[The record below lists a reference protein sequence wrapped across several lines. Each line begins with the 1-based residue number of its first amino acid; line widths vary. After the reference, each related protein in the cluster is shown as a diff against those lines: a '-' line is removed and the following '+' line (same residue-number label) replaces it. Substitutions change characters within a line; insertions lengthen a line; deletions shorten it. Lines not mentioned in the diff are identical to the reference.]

1 MLFGIV
7 NPAIRLAIGVAVL
20 VIGIALHRMVF
31 DAIGAVIG
39 VIGAVQWVYRSRGG
53 AAGSRWGFRGG
64 RR

>member
-7 NPAIRLAIGVAVL
+7 NPAIRLAIGVVVL
-20 VIGIALHRMVF
+20 VIGVALHRVMF
-31 DAIGAVIG
+31 DVTGAVII

-53 AAGSRWGFRGG
+53 AAGSHWGV